1 MADSSLVHLYTMI
14 NKHTKSCWFVGQ
26 QKANMCIFRHFQ
38 SSDCQHIQNKNIILP
53 D

>member
-26 QKANMCIFRHFQ
+26 QESKHV
-38 SSDCQHIQNKNIILP
+38 HIQALSKQWLP
-53 D
+53 THPK